1 MQVKLGSM
9 LLVVLIV
16 LAPLVGCEI
25 GQNVIMEMM
34 PSTDTGMTD
43 AMDMMS
49 STDTGMTNAMDMMS
63 STDNGV
69 EDMMDMMSSTGT
81 EMTDM
86 QAVPVKLVWLI
97 NYPVGRKA
105 DYLAWIA
112 TVGPTLLAPEEVNR
126 VASYDNAHGESPH
139 RLVEFEF
146 DSYVDAATYLSRPDV
161 AAVFEELPDH
171 SSEVSTHVFA
181 QRSADYSK
189 NENPNRA
196 VKIVYLVDYPLGGK
210 DAYLEWIASV
220 APLLQAPE
228 EVKRIASYDNL
239 HGATPHRFVEFEFD
253 SIEEANTYLER
264 EEIHAVII
272 ELPNRATRVAQ
283 LMFEQR
289 PDYVNE

>member
-1 MQVKLGSM
+1 MQFRLGSM
-9 LLVVLIV
+9 LLVALIA

-25 GQNVIMEMM
+25 GTDMIMEMM

-49 STDTGMTNAMDMMS
+49 STDTGVT
-63 STDNGV
+63 
-69 EDMMDMMSSTGT
+69 DMMDMMSSTD
-81 EMTDM
+81 TDM
-86 QAVPVKLVWLI
+86 EDMEAVPVKLVWLV

-112 TVGPTLLAPEEVNR
+112 SVAPTLLAPEEVNR
-126 VASYDNAHGESPH
+126 VASYDNARGENPH

-161 AAVFEELPDH
+161 AAVFEALPDY

-189 NENPNRA
+189 NENPSRT
-196 VKIVYLVDYPLGGK
+196 VKLVFLVDYPLGGK

-220 APLLQAPE
+220 APSLQAPE

-239 HGATPHRFVEFEFD
+239 HGASPHRFVEFEFD
-253 SIEEANTYLER
+253 TIEEANTYLER
-264 EEIHAVII
+264 EEVHAVSI
-272 ELPNRATRVAQ
+272 ELPNRSSRAAQ

-289 PDYVNE
+289 PDYAGE

>member
-1 MQVKLGSM
+1 MQFKLGSM
-9 LLVVLIV
+9 LLVALIA
-16 LAPLVGCEI
+16 LFALVGCEI
-25 GQNVIMEMM
+25 GQDMIMEMM

-49 STDTGMTNAMDMMS
+49 STDTGVA
-63 STDNGV
+63 
-69 EDMMDMMSSTGT
+69 DMMDMMSSTD
-81 EMTDM
+81 TDIEVM
-86 QAVPVKLVWLI
+86 EAVPVKLVWLV

-112 TVGPTLLAPEEVNR
+112 AVAPTLLAPEEVNR
-126 VASYDNAHGESPH
+126 VASYDNARGENPH

-161 AAVFEELPDH
+161 AAVFEALPDH

-189 NENPNRA
+189 NENPSRT
-196 VKIVYLVDYPLGGK
+196 VKLVYLVDYPLGGK
-210 DAYLEWIASV
+210 DAYLEYIASI
-220 APLLQAPE
+220 APSLQAPE

-239 HGATPHRFVEFEFD
+239 HGATPHRFVEFEFE
-253 SIEEANTYLER
+253 SLEEANTYLER
-264 EEIHAVII
+264 EEIHAVNI

>member
-1 MQVKLGSM
+1 MQFKLGCM
-9 LLVVLIV
+9 FLVTLIALVV
-16 LAPLVGCEI
+16 LVGCEV
-25 GQNVIMEMM
+25 GQDMIMEMM
-34 PSTDTGMTD
+34 PSTDTGMID
-43 AMDMMS
+43 AMEMMS
-49 STDTGMTNAMDMMS
+49 STDTGVEDMMNMMS
-63 STDNGV
+63 STD
-69 EDMMDMMSSTGT
+69 T
-81 EMTDM
+81 EMADM
-86 QAVPVKLVWLI
+86 EAIPVKLVWLV

-112 TVGPTLLAPEEVNR
+112 AVAPTLLAPEEVNR
-126 VASYDNAHGESPH
+126 VASYDNARGENPH

-161 AAVFEELPDH
+161 AAVFEALPDH

-189 NENPNRA
+189 DENPSRT
-196 VKIVYLVDYPLGGK
+196 VKMVYLVDYPLGGK
-210 DAYLEWIASV
+210 DAYLEYIASI
-220 APLLQAPE
+220 APSLQAPE

-239 HGATPHRFVEFEFD
+239 HGATPHRFVEFEFE

-264 EEIHAVII
+264 EEIHAVNI

-289 PDYVNE
+289 PDYVSE